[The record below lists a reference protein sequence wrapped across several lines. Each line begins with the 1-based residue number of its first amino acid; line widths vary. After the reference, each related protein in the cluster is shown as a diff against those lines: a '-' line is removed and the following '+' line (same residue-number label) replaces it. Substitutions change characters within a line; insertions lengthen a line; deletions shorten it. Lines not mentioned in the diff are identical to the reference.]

1 MLINSLGNVYNVC
14 VVPENIHTSPE
25 KGNIYSEGRRVQNV
39 AISRGGCLQ
48 RVFFT
53 GGKIGELL
61 INGSFLVE
69 QAFSYF
75 TITGV

>member
-39 AISRGGCLQ
+39 VISRGGMLTEG
-48 RVFFT
+48 FFYR
-53 GGKIGELL
+53 G
-61 INGSFLVE
+61 
-69 QAFSYF
+69 
-75 TITGV
+75 

>member
-39 AISRGGCLQ
+39 AISRGDAYRGFFLQ
-48 RVFFT
+48 GVR
-53 GGKIGELL
+53 
-61 INGSFLVE
+61 LV
-69 QAFSYF
+69 SY
-75 TITGV
+75 